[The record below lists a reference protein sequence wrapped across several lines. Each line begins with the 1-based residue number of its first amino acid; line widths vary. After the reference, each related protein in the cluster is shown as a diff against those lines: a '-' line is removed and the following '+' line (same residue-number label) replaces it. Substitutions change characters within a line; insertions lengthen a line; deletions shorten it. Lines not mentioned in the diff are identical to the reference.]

1 MKNKLSKIFT
11 SGVVLLSFPMMAF
24 VGPGPGAGGGVGVGG
39 VSSLWDDIQ
48 GDLGGTHT
56 SVNNLIVNILNWLI
70 GAAAVVCV
78 VMLIAAGYSYMTAGG
93 DEGKVKTATKTLTN
107 AIIGLAICFIAVIL
121 VNFVLKNFLGVQP
134 AESLLM
140 TFLA

>member
-1 MKNKLSKIFT
+1 MKNKLSKVLA
-11 SGVVLLSFPMMAF
+11 SGVTLLSFPIATF
-24 VGPGPGAGGGVGVGG
+24 A
-39 VSSLWDDIQ
+39 SFWDDISPKLNQ
-48 GDLGGTHT
+48 GSSKTVED
-56 SVNNLIVNILNWLI
+56 LIVDVLNWMI

-78 VMLIAAGYSYMTAGG
+78 VMLIVGGYSYMTAGG
-93 DEGKVKTATKTLTN
+93 DEQKVGKATKTLTN
-107 AIIGLAICFIAVIL
+107 AMIGLAICFIAVIL

>member
-11 SGVVLLSFPMMAF
+11 SGVVLLSFPMVAF
-24 VGPGPGAGGGVGVGG
+24 A
-39 VSSLWDDIQ
+39 SLWDDIQ
-48 GDLGGTHT
+48 GNLGGTDT

-78 VMLIAAGYSYMTAGG
+78 VMLVVGGYSYMTAGG
-93 DEGKVKTATKTLTN
+93 DENKVKTATKTLTN
-107 AIIGLAICFIAVIL
+107 AMIGLAICFIAVML
-121 VNFVLKNFLGVQP
+121 VNFVLDTFLKGGE
-134 AESLLM
+134 ATSLLM

>member
-56 SVNNLIVNILNWLI
+56 SVNNLIVNILNWFI
-70 GAAAVVCV
+70 GAAAVICV
-78 VMLIAAGYSYMTAGG
+78 VMLIVGGYSYMTAGG

-121 VNFVLKNFLGVQP
+121 VNFVLENFLQSKP
-134 AESLLM
+134 QSLLM

>member
-1 MKNKLSKIFT
+1 MKNKLSKVLA
-11 SGVVLLSFPMMAF
+11 SGVTLLSFPIATF
-24 VGPGPGAGGGVGVGG
+24 ASFWDTISGGLNQG
-39 VSSLWDDIQ
+39 SSK
-48 GDLGGTHT
+48 TFE
-56 SVNNLIVNILNWLI
+56 VLIVDVLNWII
-70 GAAAVVCV
+70 GAAAVVSV
-78 VMLIAAGYSYMTAGG
+78 VMLIVGGYLYMTAGG

>member
-1 MKNKLSKIFT
+1 MKNKLSKVLA
-11 SGVVLLSFPMMAF
+11 SGVTLLSFPIATF
-24 VGPGPGAGGGVGVGG
+24 A
-39 VSSLWDDIQ
+39 SFWDDISPKLNQ
-48 GDLGGTHT
+48 GSSKTVED
-56 SVNNLIVNILNWLI
+56 LIVDVLNWMI

-78 VMLIAAGYSYMTAGG
+78 VMLVVGGYSYMTAGG
-93 DEGKVKTATKTLTN
+93 DEQKVGKATKTLTN
-107 AIIGLAICFIAVIL
+107 AMIGLAICFIAVIL

>member
-11 SGVVLLSFPMMAF
+11 SGVVLLSFPMVAF
-24 VGPGPGAGGGVGVGG
+24 AN
-39 VSSLWDDIQ
+39 LWDDIQ
-48 GDLGGTHT
+48 GDLGGTDT

-78 VMLIAAGYSYMTAGG
+78 VMLIVGGYSYMTAGG
-93 DEGKVKTATKTLTN
+93 DENKVKTATKTLTN
-107 AIIGLAICFIAVIL
+107 AIIGLAICFIAVML
-121 VNFVLKNFLGVQP
+121 VNFVLKTFLQP
-134 AESLLM
+134 ETQSLLM

>member
-1 MKNKLSKIFT
+1 MKNKLSKVLA
-11 SGVVLLSFPMMAF
+11 SGVTLLSFPIATF
-24 VGPGPGAGGGVGVGG
+24 A
-39 VSSLWDDIQ
+39 SFWDDISPKLNQ
-48 GDLGGTHT
+48 GSSKTVED
-56 SVNNLIVNILNWLI
+56 LIVDVLNWMI
-70 GAAAVVCV
+70 GAAAVICV
-78 VMLIAAGYSYMTAGG
+78 VMLIVGGYSYMTAGG

>member
-24 VGPGPGAGGGVGVGG
+24 A
-39 VSSLWDDIQ
+39 SLWDDIQ
-48 GDLGGTHT
+48 EDLGGTDT

-93 DEGKVKTATKTLTN
+93 DEQKVGKATKTLTN

-121 VNFVLKNFLGVQP
+121 VNFVLENFLQSKP
-134 AESLLM
+134 QSLLM

>member
-48 GDLGGTHT
+48 DGLWGTKT

-93 DEGKVKTATKTLTN
+93 DEQKVGKATKTLTN

-121 VNFVLKNFLGVQP
+121 VNFVLENFLQSKP
-134 AESLLM
+134 QSLLM

>member
-1 MKNKLSKIFT
+1 MKNKLSKVLA
-11 SGVVLLSFPMMAF
+11 SGVTLLSFPIATF
-24 VGPGPGAGGGVGVGG
+24 A
-39 VSSLWDDIQ
+39 SFWDDISPKLNQ
-48 GDLGGTHT
+48 GSSKTVED
-56 SVNNLIVNILNWLI
+56 LIVTILNWFI
-70 GAAAVVCV
+70 GAAAVICV
-78 VMLIAAGYSYMTAGG
+78 VMLIVGGYSYMTAGG

>member
-1 MKNKLSKIFT
+1 MKNKLPKVLA
-11 SGVVLLSFPMMAF
+11 SGVTLLSFPIVAF
-24 VGPGPGAGGGVGVGG
+24 ARTENAQTENLWDEINKDLEGSDQGVGP
-39 VSSLWDDIQ
+39 
-48 GDLGGTHT
+48 
-56 SVNNLIVNILNWLI
+56 LIVRVLNWFI

-93 DEGKVKTATKTLTN
+93 DEQKVGKATKTLTN

-121 VNFVLKNFLGVQP
+121 VNFVLENFLQSKP
-134 AESLLM
+134 QSLLM